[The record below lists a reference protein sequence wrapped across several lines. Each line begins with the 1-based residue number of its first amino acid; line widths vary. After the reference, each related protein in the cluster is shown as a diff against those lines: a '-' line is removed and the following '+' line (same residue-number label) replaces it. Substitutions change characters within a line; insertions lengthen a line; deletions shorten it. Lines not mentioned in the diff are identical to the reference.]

1 LAERQLPRKRQ
12 LEIELS
18 KLKILETP
26 NLRLEQYPVSPEAAA
41 ELLYM
46 AGFEHDDLEGQIID
60 LGTGTGRLAVGAAL
74 MSRADVIGVDVDA
87 RALELARQNAKTAC
101 VKVEWVQS
109 TIDKIDGTYD
119 TVIMNPPYG
128 TRTLH
133 ADTRFLD
140 KAFQLAPV
148 VYSIHKASTR
158 TFLARYVHKS
168 DRRIAEARSMSMKI
182 AHLYS
187 FHTRR
192 WKSVEVDIFRI
203 VG

>member
-1 LAERQLPRKRQ
+1 MG
-12 LEIELS
+12 S
-18 KLKILETP
+18 
-26 NLRLEQYPVSPEAAA
+26 V
-41 ELLYM
+41 
-46 AGFEHDDLEGQIID
+46 QI
-60 LGTGTGRLAVGAAL
+60 V
-74 MSRADVIGVDVDA
+74 GVDVDP
-87 RALELARQNAKTAC
+87 RALELARENAKTAC

-182 AHLYS
+182 AHLYN

-192 WKSVEVDIFRI
+192 WKSVEVDLFRI

>member
-1 LAERQLPRKRQ
+1 
-12 LEIELS
+12 
-18 KLKILETP
+18 
-26 NLRLEQYPVSPEAAA
+26 
-41 ELLYM
+41 
-46 AGFEHDDLEGQIID
+46 
-60 LGTGTGRLAVGAAL
+60 LAVGAAL